1 MHSDAICDLWSPF
14 HFLLQKW
21 NFFSFFEMKCRPVP
35 TGPIGAMPVT
45 RTASSVLRLPP
56 KQTWASLPMI
66 LTLWHR
72 SLIVQYWFIHGN
84 DSTVILQTNTGG
96 PYDRCQSVISPSHIK
111 GSVVSLS
118 KKHYPHCSV
127 LVCSRNGFEHD
138 LHKQK
143 LLVSHSN

>member
-1 MHSDAICDLWSPF
+1 MHSDAFCDLWSPF

-21 NFFSFFEMKCRPVP
+21 NFLSFFEMKCRPVP

-84 DSTVILQTNTGG
+84 WFNCDFTN
-96 PYDRCQSVISPSHIK
+96 
-111 GSVVSLS
+111 
-118 KKHYPHCSV
+118 KHWGALWQMS
-127 LVCSRNGFEHD
+127 
-138 LHKQK
+138 
-143 LLVSHSN
+143 VSHKSEPHQRLRCFLEQETLPSLLSTGLFQEWIRAWLT